1 MADTKTAATGEADH
15 PVVAEL
21 EATHPSSADNARS
34 YASSITAA
42 PAVDKTLS
50 TDSDALSRKDEGEF
64 GAEDKGTKTPEE
76 IERESKY
83 LTGSAFAFPSSRI
96 LFLRIPSHPKA
107 TRRGWATADPSS
119 SRLLVRPHNFR
130 CFRP

>member
-1 MADTKTAATGEADH
+1 MADSKIPATGESDH

-21 EATHPSSADNARS
+21 AATHPSNADNARS

-50 TDSDALSRKDEGEF
+50 TDSDALSRKGEGEF

-83 LTGSAFAFPSSRI
+83 LTGSAFAFLSSRT
-96 LFLRIPSHPKA
+96 LFPRIPLGPKA
-107 TRRGWATADPSS
+107 GRRG
-119 SRLLVRPHNFR
+119 
-130 CFRP
+130 